1 MSPSTPEEAG
11 NTARTL
17 ITSLA
22 STPVILS
29 LVVFNLFYIAFSTW
43 LEIKQGEQ
51 FTESQ
56 RLWVSMVAKVLMYCP
71 ADKTP

>member
-22 STPVILS
+22 STPVVLS

-43 LEIKQGEQ
+43 LESKQVEQ
-51 FTESQ
+51 FTEIQ
-56 RLWVSMVAKVLMYCP
+56 KVWSATVEKILAYCP
-71 ADKTP
+71 DKTP